1 MKTFARYERRL
12 GSQRDVLTKAKLSI
26 LMSAAATLQWTGNQA
41 MSQPNCDV
49 VKIAED
55 YVRQRWPFIDITT
68 ERRAVSLPIGA
79 YWQVTF
85 KLPDDSLGYVPEIT
99 IDQRTCQVVSA
110 VVWQ

>member
-1 MKTFARYERRL
+1 MFKALT
-12 GSQRDVLTKAKLSI
+12 VLAI
-26 LMSAAATLQWTGNQA
+26 LQSMASQA

-68 ERRAVSLPIGA
+68 ERRAVSEVIGA

-85 KLPDDSLGYVPEIT
+85 KLPDDTLGYVPEVT
-99 IDQRTCQVVSA
+99 IDRRTCQVVGA
-110 VVWQ
+110 QVWQ